1 MFHFAFSNAMPS
13 AADAD
18 VSAASAPGRREF
30 NVRELLELERQI
42 YQESI
47 DRVAQQQEQLRRGS
61 LEEFVRRCRPFE
73 TDRERELEAALAQL
87 QFSKRDALSLLDF
100 DLQQAEDVFRAD
112 RRQLKRRLL
121 DSAKRQRL
129 RLEKRLKAL
138 DSPGIKPAAASRKAR
153 EVDIAVPGIGGCL
166 EPKTLEKQLR
176 RAQRRAQKTF
186 NFRHLAHG
194 VLPTPQRIVQEVMTE
209 CGHVQESREHD
220 EAVEMAAEE
229 GLPPL
234 VDVSMSRDG
243 QQLVC
248 RIPAATSVPEVTGN
262 GCNSEEAATKLTT
275 QRFRVGDAVVLTSR
289 LTDEE
294 FYGYVASFSL
304 EDVRLVLVCG
314 THVRVTLGRLRSG
327 WCSLRKQPEALVSGQ
342 EQEDEQ
348 HDGED
353 ASAAATS
360 LDELLRDPPDAR
372 RRVVAALSTKS
383 LLLFDIRGIGL
394 TPPIAEADMCVVLS
408 SHADRRKRKT
418 TIDIRRGF

>member
-1 MFHFAFSNAMPS
+1 MFQFSNAMPS
-13 AADAD
+13 AADANAEAS
-18 VSAASAPGRREF
+18 VASAPGRREF

-138 DSPGIKPAAASRKAR
+138 DSPGMKPAAATWKAR
-153 EVDIAVPGIGGCL
+153 DLDVPESGIGGCL

-176 RAQRRAQKTF
+176 RAQRRTQQAF

-194 VLPTPQRIVQEVMTE
+194 VLPTPERIVQEVMTE
-209 CGHVQESREHD
+209 YGHVQKSQEHD

-248 RIPAATSVPEVTGN
+248 RVPAVTSVPEVTEH
-262 GCNSEEAATKLTT
+262 GCNSEETATKLTP

-342 EQEDEQ
+342 QQEDGQ
-348 HDGED
+348 DDDED
-353 ASAAATS
+353 ANTTATS
-360 LDELLRDPPDAR
+360 LDELLRDPPDTDASGR
-372 RRVVAALSTKS
+372 QLSTSDAVSEGSAVFYPK
-383 LLLFDIRGIGL
+383 
-394 TPPIAEADMCVVLS
+394 P
-408 SHADRRKRKT
+408 RRNNMVY
-418 TIDIRRGF
+418 